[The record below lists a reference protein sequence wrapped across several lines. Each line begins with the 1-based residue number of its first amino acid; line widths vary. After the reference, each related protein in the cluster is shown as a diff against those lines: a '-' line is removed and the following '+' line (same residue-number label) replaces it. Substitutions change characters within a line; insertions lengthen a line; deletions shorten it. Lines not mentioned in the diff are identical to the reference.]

1 MKVSSPR
8 SRVHTLGKDLRK
20 NIGLYA
26 LILFPLIYLIL
37 FKYWPM
43 YGVQIAFRDYS
54 PVRSVLGSP
63 WVGLKYVRKF
73 LTNYQ
78 FKNIIRNTL
87 TISLYSLATF
97 PLAIVFALMLD
108 YARPPRF
115 VRFVQMVSYAPHF
128 ISTVVMVGII
138 LQFFDLNNGLFN
150 ALIRAFGG
158 TPVNFMGKP
167 EYFYSIYIWT
177 GVWQTIGYSS
187 IIYISALS
195 GVPMELHEAAIVDG
209 ANIPRR
215 IWHIDL
221 PCILPTVSILL
232 IMRCGSILNVDFE
245 KVYLMQNNLN
255 RNVSEIIST
264 YVYKQGLTSSIPQ
277 YSYAAAIGLFTAI
290 INVILLLIVNKITGK
305 LSGSSLW

>member
-26 LILFPLIYLIL
+26 LILFPLVYLIL

-97 PLAIVFALMLD
+97 PLPLVFALMLD
-108 YARPPRF
+108 
-115 VRFVQMVSYAPHF
+115 
-128 ISTVVMVGII
+128 
-138 LQFFDLNNGLFN
+138 
-150 ALIRAFGG
+150 
-158 TPVNFMGKP
+158 
-167 EYFYSIYIWT
+167 
-177 GVWQTIGYSS
+177 
-187 IIYISALS
+187 
-195 GVPMELHEAAIVDG
+195 
-209 ANIPRR
+209 
-215 IWHIDL
+215 
-221 PCILPTVSILL
+221 
-232 IMRCGSILNVDFE
+232 
-245 KVYLMQNNLN
+245 
-255 RNVSEIIST
+255 
-264 YVYKQGLTSSIPQ
+264 
-277 YSYAAAIGLFTAI
+277 
-290 INVILLLIVNKITGK
+290 
-305 LSGSSLW
+305 

>member
-1 MKVSSPR
+1 MEKTR
-8 SRVHTLGKDLRK
+8 KRKHTLARDVRK

-26 LILFPLIYLIL
+26 LILIPLVYLIL

-54 PVRSVLGSP
+54 PVRSVWGSP

-78 FKNIIRNTL
+78 FGNIIRNTL

-97 PLAIVFALMLD
+97 PLPILFALMLN

-138 LQFFDLNNGLFN
+138 LQFFDLKNGLLN
-150 ALIRAFGG
+150 SLIRALGG
-158 TPVNFMGKP
+158 DAINFMGKP

-177 GVWQTIGYSS
+177 GVWQGIGYGS

-195 GVPMELHEAAIVDG
+195 GVSPELHEAAIVDG
-209 ANIPRR
+209 ANIVRR

-264 YVYKQGLTSSIPQ
+264 YTYKQGLASTIPQ
-277 YSYAAAIGLFTAI
+277 YSYASAIGLFTSL
-290 INVILLLIVNKITGK
+290 INVVLLLTVNKITGK
-305 LSGSSLW
+305 LSGTSLW

>member
-1 MKVSSPR
+1 MEKTR
-8 SRVHTLGKDLRK
+8 KRKHTLARDVRK

-26 LILFPLIYLIL
+26 LILIPLVYLIL

-54 PVRSVLGSP
+54 PVRSVWGSP

-78 FKNIIRNTL
+78 FGNIIRNTL

-97 PLAIVFALMLD
+97 PLPILFALMLN

-138 LQFFDLNNGLFN
+138 LQFFDLKNGLLN
-150 ALIRAFGG
+150 SLIRALGG
-158 TPVNFMGKP
+158 DAINFMGKP

-177 GVWQTIGYSS
+177 GVWQGIGYGS

-195 GVPMELHEAAIVDG
+195 GVSPELHEAAIVDG
-209 ANIPRR
+209 ANIVRR

-264 YVYKQGLTSSIPQ
+264 YTYKQGLASTIPR
-277 YSYAAAIGLFTAI
+277 YSYASAIGLFTSL
-290 INVILLLIVNKITGK
+290 INVVLLLTVNKITGK
-305 LSGSSLW
+305 LSGTSLW